1 MPTRHI
7 VAALVLTL
15 SCSVSQAQE
24 KTIVLD
30 GARIH
35 SVSGPVIES
44 GRLVVSKGKIVAVG
58 KLDDVEIPAGSSVI
72 DAKGKVIIP
81 GLVDTH
87 SHLGVASRPLEASN
101 SDGNESTGPVQAV
114 VRALDSVNV
123 MDPGFQMA
131 LSGGLTTANIM
142 PGSGNVIGGQTVYV
156 KLRGRT
162 IEEMQIKADGVLGGL
177 KMANGENPKRYGTR
191 NLAPKT
197 RMKVAALQRTE
208 FMKARDY
215 MRKWQ
220 QYRSKLADGDKDAT
234 PPDTDLTMEPLVE
247 VLQGK
252 RTVHFH
258 THRADD
264 ILTVL
269 RLKREFGFELV
280 IQHGTE
286 GYKVIREIAAAG
298 VPVSMTIVDSPGGKA
313 EVVDFIEACGLELTA
328 AGVSIHVNTDDPV
341 TESRFFLR
349 TASAVVRGGLDS
361 ATALKAV
368 TLNPAQAMHLG
379 HRVGSLEVG
388 KDADF
393 VILSGEP
400 FSIYTR
406 VLQTWIE
413 GEKLFDL
420 EDDFQRLYQTG
431 GFPLANRAS
440 VPKQEKLVEA
450 PKPVSQATQPAKTK
464 VATQDDKTFA
474 IFAGRVHTVSE
485 GTVENGVV
493 FVADGKIAYVGPR
506 GPFKLP
512 PGVPVL
518 TAAEVTPGLIDTH
531 TAVPLAGEYNITAD
545 QDLDERTDPNQAD
558 LRALD
563 AFNPSEPLLQFLLEQ
578 GVTIAHATPGH
589 ANVIAGQTGVFR
601 THGNSVEEM
610 TVRFPHAM
618 MFNLGAGPKETYPG
632 KAPAT
637 RMGTSALVRNALQAA
652 VNYNRK
658 KEAAAKKDDGSPPDI
673 DLKLEALSP
682 VVRGELPAMFTAHRA
697 DDILTSIR
705 LSREFQLKP
714 VLALATE
721 GYLIRDQLKAANI
734 SVIAHPPMQRVGGLE
749 TFNSFLG
756 NAAALSDAGL
766 PVAIC
771 SSVESYVPKTRVIRW
786 EAAIGMVY
794 GLGFDRALR
803 SITLDAAKILHIDGQ
818 YGSLEAGKVA
828 DIVLY
833 DGDPFENATHVTHVV
848 SGGRLVFQ
856 RSKRRQRLLVLDR
869 RQFSCPEAGCCAAF

>member
-1 MPTRHI
+1 MLTRAS
-7 VAALVLTL
+7 AALALTFW
-15 SCSVSQAQE
+15 VSICFAQD
-24 KTIVLD
+24 KPIVLD

-35 SVSGPVIES
+35 TVAGPVIEN
-44 GRLVVSKGKIVAVG
+44 GRLLVSKGKIVAVG
-58 KLDDVEIPAGSSVI
+58 PADEVDLPGRAQVI
-72 DAKGKVIIP
+72 DVKGKVIIP

-87 SHLGVASRPLEASN
+87 SHLGVASRPHEASN
-101 SDGNESTGPVQAV
+101 SDGNEKTGPVQAV

-131 LSGGLTTANIM
+131 LAGGLTTANIM

-191 NLAPKT
+191 NLAPQT

-220 QYRSKLADGDKDAT
+220 RYRSKVADGDKDAT

-286 GYKVIREIAAAG
+286 GYKVIREIAAAK

-328 AGVSIHVNTDDPV
+328 AGVPVHVNTDDPV

-349 TASAVVRGGLDS
+349 TASATVRGGLD
-361 ATALKAV
+361 TGNALKTI

-379 HRVGSLEVG
+379 HRVGSLEAG

-393 VILSGEP
+393 VVLSGEP

-420 EDDFQRLYQTG
+420 SHDTQRLYQTG
-431 GFPLANRAS
+431 GFPLAGR
-440 VPKQEKLVEA
+440 VEIPKQANLVA
-450 PKPVSQATQPAKTK
+450 ASKPVARPAQPAKRK
-464 VATQDDKTFA
+464 PATTDDKRFA
-474 IFAGRVHTVSE
+474 IYAGRVHTVSD

-493 FVADGKIAYVGPR
+493 YVEDGKIAYAGPR
-506 GPFKLP
+506 GPFNLP

-545 QDLDERTDPNQAD
+545 QDLDERTNPNQAD
-558 LRALD
+558 LRVLD

-578 GVTIAHATPGH
+578 GVTVAHATPGH
-589 ANVIAGQTGVFR
+589 ANVIGGQTGIFR
-601 THGNSVEEM
+601 THGSSVEDM
-610 TVRFPHAM
+610 TVRYPHAM
-618 MFNLGAGPKETYPG
+618 MFNLGVRPKQTYPG
-632 KAPAT
+632 KAPGT
-637 RMGTSALVRNALQAA
+637 RMGTSALIRNALQAA
-652 VNYNRK
+652 VNYGRK
-658 KEAAAKKDDGSPPDI
+658 KEASAGNKDSSPPDV
-673 DLKLEALSP
+673 DLKLEALLP
-682 VVRGELPAMFTAHRA
+682 IVRGERPAMFTAHRS
-697 DDILTSIR
+697 DDILTSLR
-705 LSREFQLKP
+705 LSGEFKLKP

-721 GYLIRDQLKAANI
+721 GYLVRDQLAKAQVP
-734 SVIAHPPMQRVGGLE
+734 VIAHPPMQRVGGLE
-749 TFNSFLG
+749 TYNSFLG

-794 GLGFDRALR
+794 GLGHERALR
-803 SITLDAAKILHIDGQ
+803 TITLDAAKILGIDDRF
-818 YGSLEAGKVA
+818 GSLEVGKEA

-848 SGGRLVFQ
+848 SGGRLVFR
-856 RSKRRQRLLVLDR
+856 RSERRQRLIVLDR
-869 RQFSCPEAGCCAAF
+869 RQFSCPESGCCAAF

>member
-1 MPTRHI
+1 MLTR
-7 VAALVLTL
+7 ATALVLTFCA
-15 SCSVSQAQE
+15 SMCFAQN
-24 KTIVLD
+24 KPIALD

-35 SVSGPVIES
+35 TVAGPVIEN
-44 GRLVVSKGKIVAVG
+44 GRLLVSKGKIIAVG
-58 KLDDVEIPAGSSVI
+58 PADKVDLPGQAQIIDVT
-72 DAKGKVIIP
+72 GKVIIP

-87 SHLGVASRPLEASN
+87 SHLGVASRPHEASN
-101 SDGNESTGPVQAV
+101 SDGNEKTGPVQAI

-131 LSGGLTTANIM
+131 LAGGLTTANIM

-191 NLAPKT
+191 NLAPQT

-220 QYRSKLADGDKDAT
+220 RYRSKVADGDKDAT
-234 PPDTDLTMEPLVE
+234 PPDMDLTMEPLVE

-286 GYKVIREIAAAG
+286 GYKVIREIAAAK

-328 AGVSIHVNTDDPV
+328 AGVPVHVNTDDPV

-349 TASAVVRGGLDS
+349 TASATVRGGLD
-361 ATALKAV
+361 TGNALKAI

-379 HRVGSLEVG
+379 HRVGSLETG

-393 VILSGEP
+393 VVLSGDP

-420 EDDFQRLYQTG
+420 SHDTQRLYQTG
-431 GFPLANRAS
+431 GFPLAGR
-440 VPKQEKLVEA
+440 VDIPKQANLVA
-450 PKPVSQATQPAKTK
+450 ASKPVAQPAQPAKRRR
-464 VATQDDKTFA
+464 ATTEDKRFA
-474 IFAGRVHTVSE
+474 IYAGRVHTVSD
-485 GTVENGVV
+485 GTVKNGVV
-493 FVADGKIAYVGPR
+493 FVEDGKIAYAGPR
-506 GPFKLP
+506 GPFNLP
-512 PGVPVL
+512 PDVPVL

-545 QDLDERTDPNQAD
+545 QDLDERTNPNQAD
-558 LRALD
+558 LRVLD

-578 GVTIAHATPGH
+578 GVTVAHATPGH
-589 ANVIAGQTGVFR
+589 ANVIGGQTGIFR
-601 THGNSVEEM
+601 THGTSVENM
-610 TVRFPHAM
+610 TVQYPHGM
-618 MFNLGAGPKETYPG
+618 MFNLGVRPKQTYPG
-632 KAPAT
+632 KAPGT
-637 RMGTSALVRNALQAA
+637 RMGTAALIRNALQAA
-652 VNYNRK
+652 VNYGRK
-658 KEAAAKKDDGSPPDI
+658 KEAAAGKDNATPPDV
-673 DLKLEALSP
+673 DLKLEALLP
-682 VVRGELPAMFTAHRA
+682 VVRGERPAMFTAHRA
-697 DDILTSIR
+697 DDILTSLR
-705 LSREFQLKP
+705 LSEEFKLAP

-721 GYLIRDQLKAANI
+721 GYLVRDQLAKAKI
-734 SVIAHPPMQRVGGLE
+734 PVIAHPPMQRVGGLE
-749 TFNSFLG
+749 TYNSFLG
-756 NAAALSDAGL
+756 NAAALSDAGV
-766 PVAIC
+766 PIAIC

-794 GLGFDRALR
+794 GLGHDRALR
-803 SITLDAAKILHIDGQ
+803 SITLDAAKILGIDDQ
-818 YGSLEAGKVA
+818 FGSLEVGKEA

-848 SGGRLVFQ
+848 SGGRLVF
-856 RSKRRQRLLVLDR
+856 RHSDRRQRLIVLDR
-869 RQFSCPEAGCCAAF
+869 RQFSCPESGCCAAF